1 MSAGG
6 LDPRRL
12 YGLQMAALCND
23 DVWPPWRRCDLV
35 RPSRQDARY
44 DSAVQKEERMRVR
57 TVNVSIELLTDVSL
71 KTLGDRHAWS
81 VFENGYDIT
90 RSEEHTSEL

>member
-1 MSAGG
+1 
-6 LDPRRL
+6 
-12 YGLQMAALCND
+12 
-23 DVWPPWRRCDLV
+23 
-35 RPSRQDARY
+35 
-44 DSAVQKEERMRVR
+44 MRVR

-90 RSEEHTSEL
+90 QRNTTIVGITARVQQPPKAKKKFDPRLPPYGPGKKARRT